1 MTEQVLVVPTAGL
14 DGLGPFEGFSDDRR
28 YFDALAEARFVD
40 RGPAERDE
48 SRRQIIPYVVI
59 RTPEG
64 VFSYARTGAGRE
76 ARLHGRR
83 SIGVGGHVNPA
94 DLPEGLAALARA
106 PVETLVSAARRE
118 LAEETVGLD
127 GARLDWLGFL
137 RDESAPVARV
147 HFGVVFLAELTHGRV
162 RLSDEGAMADPRWLS
177 WAELDADRDAY
188 EGWSRLVIGHMARAR
203 R

>member
-1 MTEQVLVVPTAGL
+1 LEQVLVVPTARL
-14 DGLGPFEGFSDDRR
+14 DALGRFEGFSDDRR
-28 YFDALAEARFVD
+28 CFGALAEARFVE

-59 RTPEG
+59 RAPYG

-83 SIGVGGHVNPA
+83 SIGVGGHINPP

-106 PVETLVSAARRE
+106 PVETLAAAARRE

-127 GARLDWLGFL
+127 GVRLDWLGFL

-147 HFGVVFLAELTHGRV
+147 HFGVVFLADLPHGRI
-162 RLSDEGAMADPRWLS
+162 RLTDEGAMADARWRSL
-177 WAELDADRDAY
+177 AELDADQAAY
-188 EGWSRLVIGHMARAR
+188 EGWSRLVIRHMARAAG
-203 R
+203 